1 MIAAWSIDSY
11 SDTAT
16 NLCTLYLGNYRMDE
30 LEQFCGS
37 APRVGY
43 LRLLETYGGFLR
55 NFLKRK
61 FSQITYDEN
70 RLEDFLQET
79 WLKVLN
85 NRLSFC
91 ASSQRN
97 FRAWLFQIGV
107 NEVMQDIRKKR
118 PEIHPHVPNQA
129 EANHQ
134 GPDEQ
139 ISKAEQVL
147 EFGRWRFEVEN
158 HDLYRC
164 MRQLKSTH
172 EHFYDALISTYLEE
186 AAEKEV
192 LDKYKIDRDTLY
204 RWRYEA
210 KQRVRNCML
219 GAVS

>member
-1 MIAAWSIDSY
+1 
-11 SDTAT
+11 
-16 NLCTLYLGNYRMDE
+16 MDE

-37 APRVGY
+37 APRVGFE
-43 LRLLETYGGFLR
+43 RLLETYSGFLK
-55 NFLKRK
+55 NFLRSK
-61 FSQITYDEN
+61 FSQKTYDEN
-70 RLEDFLQET
+70 RLKEYLQET
-79 WLKVLN
+79 WLKVWAS
-85 NRLSFC
+85 RLSFC

-118 PEIHPHVPNQA
+118 PDDFPQDYDQA
-129 EANHQ
+129 DGDYE
-134 GPDEQ
+134 GPDEE
-139 ISKAEQVL
+139 ISKSEQFL
-147 EFGRWRFEVEN
+147 KFRSGWGIEVEN

-172 EHFYDALISTYLEE
+172 EHFYEALISTYLGE
-186 AAEKEV
+186 AAEEDV

>member
-1 MIAAWSIDSY
+1 
-11 SDTAT
+11 
-16 NLCTLYLGNYRMDE
+16 MDE

-37 APRVGY
+37 APRVGFE
-43 LRLLETYGGFLR
+43 RLLETYGGFLR
-55 NFLKRK
+55 NFLRSK
-61 FSQITYDEN
+61 FSQKTYDEN
-70 RLEDFLQET
+70 RLKEYLQET
-79 WLKVLN
+79 WLKVWAS
-85 NRLSFC
+85 RLSFC

-118 PEIHPHVPNQA
+118 PEIHPHVPDQA
-129 EANHQ
+129 QANSP

-139 ISKAEQVL
+139 VFEAEQVL

-164 MRQLKSTH
+164 MRQLKSNH
-172 EHFYDALISTYLEE
+172 EHFYDALICKYLGE

-192 LDKYKIDRDTLY
+192 LDKHKIDRDTLY

-210 KQRVRNCML
+210 NQRVRNCML